1 MTIRVSKPEFNLRE
15 KISELDYSRVPYQKM
30 PPGTPIQIT
39 QGYRTSRSQT
49 TSQAYVASGL
59 SGIIKP
65 KIITSNVLVTVTT
78 TCNWTSGAA
87 TAAFIIRRKVGGS

>member
-39 QGYRTSRSQT
+39 EGYRTSRSQT
-49 TSQAYVASGL
+49 TSQAYVA
-59 SGIIKP
+59 
-65 KIITSNVLVTVTT
+65 
-78 TCNWTSGAA
+78 
-87 TAAFIIRRKVGGS
+87 